1 MTSSMFIFEQV
12 GERENCYY
20 QDLRSVGSLVKT
32 GPIRGARY
40 DLKWKYY
47 AYYSFYIQW
56 LNLFALAPV
65 PMYLTRTSSIS
76 LEADPSWRLC
86 PWLHNNNNLHILGWL
101 STTSMGRSN
110 TWPSRKEARLDR
122 DHKHN
127 IQTFRAEYSDAAAAA
142 AGSVSSSFQL
152 FPIFPGLDA
161 WHIFPEWKRSKVPW
175 HYPAKFIRPRLSKRR
190 RPLQHQGKMSGKYFI
205 F

>member
-12 GERENCYY
+12 GEREKCYY
-20 QDLRSVGSLVKT
+20 QDLRSFGSLVKT

-86 PWLHNNNNLHILGWL
+86 PWLHNNNNIHILGWL

-127 IQTFRAEYSDAAAAA
+127 IQTFRAEYSDAAAA
-142 AGSVSSSFQL
+142 GSVSSSFQL
-152 FPIFPGLDA
+152 FPIFS
-161 WHIFPEWKRSKVPW
+161 RSGCLTHFSGMK
-175 HYPAKFIRPRLSKRR
+175 KKQSSMTLSSQIYTSASFRTATSSTA
-190 RPLQHQGKMSGKYFI
+190 SG
-205 F
+205 

>member
-86 PWLHNNNNLHILGWL
+86 PWLHNNNNIHILGWL

-127 IQTFRAEYSDAAAAA
+127 IQTFRAEYGCGGRKRFLIISTFPDFSRS
-142 AGSVSSSFQL
+142 GCLTHFSGMKKKQSSMTLSSQIYTSASFQT
-152 FPIFPGLDA
+152 A
-161 WHIFPEWKRSKVPW
+161 TSST
-175 HYPAKFIRPRLSKRR
+175 A
-190 RPLQHQGKMSGKYFI
+190 SG
-205 F
+205 

>member
-127 IQTFRAEYSDAAAAA
+127 IQTFRAEYGWGGRKRFLIISTFPDFSRS
-142 AGSVSSSFQL
+142 GCLTHFSGMKKKQSSMTLSSQIYTSASFQT
-152 FPIFPGLDA
+152 A
-161 WHIFPEWKRSKVPW
+161 TSST
-175 HYPAKFIRPRLSKRR
+175 A
-190 RPLQHQGKMSGKYFI
+190 SG
-205 F
+205 